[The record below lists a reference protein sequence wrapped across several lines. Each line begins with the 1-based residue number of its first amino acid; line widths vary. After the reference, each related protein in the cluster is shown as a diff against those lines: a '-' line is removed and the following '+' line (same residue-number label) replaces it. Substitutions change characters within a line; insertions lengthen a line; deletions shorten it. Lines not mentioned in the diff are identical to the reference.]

1 MCRSGDEDH
10 PRRCG
15 ENACRLAKSLFV
27 HGSPPRMRGKPN
39 SATRAVITC
48 RITPAGAGKTE
59 GVYLFAPP
67 KEDHPRRC
75 GENRASMDP
84 FTANNGSPP
93 QVRGKHN
100 ATHQSIADNRIT
112 PAGAG
117 KTRRDRKGEITTW
130 DHPRR
135 CGENPTAQTTTFLPT
150 GSPPQV
156 RGKLH
161 PTEGTLSAFRIT
173 PAGAG
178 KTSLV
183 TTACNGAPDH
193 PRRCGENYW
202 RQLRCLCWAGSPPQ
216 VRGKRVP

>member
-1 MCRSGDEDH
+1 M
-10 PRRCG
+10 
-15 ENACRLAKSLFV
+15 
-27 HGSPPRMRGKPN
+27 
-39 SATRAVITC
+39 
-48 RITPAGAGKTE
+48 
-59 GVYLFAPP
+59 
-67 KEDHPRRC
+67 
-75 GENRASMDP
+75 
-84 FTANNGSPP
+84 
-93 QVRGKHN
+93 RGKHN

-178 KTSLV
+178 KTLICRPKP
-183 TTACNGAPDH
+183 AKPWDH
-193 PRRCGENYW
+193 PRRCGENPIIRVPIAQ
-202 RQLRCLCWAGSPPQ
+202 RQGSPPQ
-216 VRGKRVP
+216 VRGKHFDARIFRSMIGITPAGAGKTASGLHKAKGGQDHPRRCGENVAILQYLLFPQGSPPQVRGKLGACRKNDC